1 MQILI
6 YGSPLEVLGIKKQLS
21 GHLKNLRSK
30 KNRGVPLAPQE
41 SDQMEFQLDCQVAQK
56 LACIP
61 DFGNIISGALSYSN
75 ATIVEGDGLKRA
87 IAGKPGKSSV
97 LRPSLDTANQ

>member
-1 MQILI
+1 MTSDSLLQILI

-21 GHLKNLRSK
+21 CHLKNLKSK
-30 KNRGVPLAPQE
+30 KHQGVPLSPQE
-41 SDQMEFQLDCQVAQK
+41 SDQMEFQLDSRVAQK

-61 DFGNIISGALSYSN
+61 DFGAIVSGPMCNYN

-87 IAGKPGKSSV
+87 IAGKPG
-97 LRPSLDTANQ
+97 TY